1 MPRVFGL
8 LICTAFALGF
18 YLLLVGRE
26 SAGAGPQALAG
37 APFLY
42 SGWAVGLFMGLLLAW
57 LAGLEWHNLPERIA
71 VWGKLQRHRLGWVL
85 LGGLCTGILL
95 LL

>member
-1 MPRVFGL
+1 MHRVFGL

-18 YLLLVGRE
+18 YLLLVGPE
-26 SAGAGPQALAG
+26 PGGAGPHALAG
-37 APFLY
+37 APLLY

-57 LAGLEWHNLPERIA
+57 LAGLEWHNLPERLA
-71 VWGKLQRHRLGWVL
+71 AWGKVQRHRLGWVL
-85 LGGLCTGILL
+85 LGGVCTGILL

>member
-18 YLLLVGRE
+18 YLLLVGPE
-26 SAGAGPQALAG
+26 SAGPPQGGPV
-37 APFLY
+37 LY

-57 LAGLEWHNLPERIA
+57 LAGLEWHNVPERIA
-71 VWGKLQRHRLGWVL
+71 AWAKLQRHRLGWVL
-85 LGGLCTGILL
+85 LGGVCTGILL

>member
-26 SAGAGPQALAG
+26 PAGAGPQALAG

-71 VWGKLQRHRLGWVL
+71 VWAKLQRHRLGWVL
-85 LGGLCTGILL
+85 LGGVCTGILL